1 MSDEVIKY
9 VIIEK
14 QKSVT
19 QLFPHTALTKDAG
32 LGELQLAWKKQ
43 QGEETIEKMVCQYLL
58 HPSPLLYPRIYPFSD
73 SAWRTVANENL

>member
-1 MSDEVIKY
+1 MCISFPTNTLSMSDEVIKY

-32 LGELQLAWKKQ
+32 LGELQLA
-43 QGEETIEKMVCQYLL
+43 
-58 HPSPLLYPRIYPFSD
+58 
-73 SAWRTVANENL
+73 